1 MFDNEFNSIYW
12 AVNEDLILACK
23 QVASK
28 RKYNGETRFPQGLSL
43 LCSTLSFFNMKKIR
57 ISSLERT

>member
-28 RKYNGETRFPQGLSL
+28 RKYNGAMAKPGFRKDFYFSALLSVF
-43 LCSTLSFFNMKKIR
+43 SI
-57 ISSLERT
+57 